1 MKGALLAAS
10 LVTRSL
16 TVLRGPLIVL
26 DQIDL
31 TLSPGHRVGL
41 IGPNGVGKSTLLAAL
56 AGRIDIDD
64 GRVDRMPRTA
74 NVGLLPQ
81 EPERSTSETVQEFIG
96 RRTGVTEAQT
106 TLDVTTQGLAEG
118 VVGADDAYADA
129 LDRWLALGAAD
140 FEARVGETWAS
151 LGLDE
156 RLLEQPTATLSGG
169 EAARSSL
176 ASLLLSRFDIV
187 LLDEPTN
194 DLDIDGLA
202 RLEEWVLG
210 LAAPLMVVSHDRT
223 FLERTVTDVVEIDH
237 HTHQAAWFAGGW
249 QAFLAERELA
259 KQHARDA
266 YDEFDGKRQNLLNRA
281 QREREWASQGQSKV
295 HKSGE
300 TDKFIKSFK
309 MNQTEQ
315 LAGKAARTEKA
326 ISRLD
331 SVEEPHEQW
340 QLQLRIPTA
349 ERSGDVV
356 AEARGAVVERG
367 DFRLGPI
374 DMSIAYGDRIALV
387 GANGAGKTTLI
398 NLLLGRLGPSA
409 GSVHLGRSVQ
419 VGEIEQARSH
429 LFGDATLVRAFMD
442 AAAGTSSAD
451 TIADTRTLL
460 AKFGLGAEHVNRPVE
475 SLSPGER
482 TRASLALLMATGAN
496 LLVLDEPTN
505 HLDIEAIEQLEQA
518 LDTFWGTVLLVT
530 HDRSLLERVRLTRT
544 FRLSDGAVT
553 VES

>member
-1 MKGALLAAS
+1 MAAS

-31 TLSPGHRVGL
+31 TLSPGDRVGL

-56 AGRIDIDD
+56 AGRIDIDA
-64 GRVDRMPRTA
+64 GRVERMPRTS

-81 EPERSTSETVQEFIG
+81 EPERSTSETVREFLG

-106 TLDVTTQGLAEG
+106 TLDDTTQGLAEG
-118 VVGADDAYADA
+118 AVGADDAYADA

-210 LAAPLMVVSHDRT
+210 LVAPLMVVSHDRT
-223 FLERTVTDVVEIDH
+223 FLERTVTDVVEINH

-249 QAFLAERELA
+249 QAFIAERELA
-259 KQHARDA
+259 KQHAQDA

-295 HKSGE
+295 RKSGE

-340 QLQLRIPTA
+340 QLQLTIPTA

-356 AEARGAVVERG
+356 AEVRGVVVERG

-398 NLLLGRLGPSA
+398 NLLLGRLAPSA
-409 GSVHLGRSVQ
+409 
-419 VGEIEQARSH
+419 VGTA
-429 LFGDATLVRAFMD
+429 
-442 AAAGTSSAD
+442 SAD

-460 AKFGLGAEHVNRPVE
+460 AKFGLGAEHVNRPVG

-518 LDTFWGTVLLVT
+518 LDTFSGTVLLVT

-553 VES
+553 IES